1 MDYERL
7 IADFMKDTKETDS
20 RVAGRLERILEKLP
34 EKYYSNLCAVNS
46 ETVIKPI
53 IQALPRVKTEK
64 TAEGYLTAWNKLNKW
79 LSKKG
84 DKTMDLIPTENKVA
98 DESVQADSGVDM
110 KQENDTSEVLQNG
123 ATNGLEQAEMD
134 TGKSEPEK
142 DSDKASKKEQNITV
156 QASTKRGRKTKA
168 ENEKSKREQISL
180 YVDSDI
186 YAKLKDIAQFK
197 KINVSDILCIA
208 MKDIVDRNYEKIQR
222 IQQYIESEN
231 IEI

>member
-1 MDYERL
+1 MDIEALLEQYVSENADKEKYVRTVVCAFSERG
-7 IADFMKDTKETDS
+7 IEQPTETDYKETLKGYLQEKCITGKS
-20 RVAGRLERILEKLP
+20 SYYNYRSAGKDFYAWIGDKIMDTELE
-34 EKYYSNLCAVNS
+34 S
-46 ETVIKPI
+46 EVTDVTATRETEP
-53 IQALPRVKTEK
+53 PKTE
-64 TAEGYLTAWNKLNKW
+64 N
-79 LSKKG
+79 
-84 DKTMDLIPTENKVA
+84 
-98 DESVQADSGVDM
+98 ESVQADFDM
-110 KQENDTSEVLQNG
+110 KQKSDTSEVLQNK
-123 ATNGLEQAEMD
+123 TETD

-142 DSDKASKKEQNITV
+142 DPDKASKKEQNITV

-197 KINVSDILCIA
+197 KMNVSDILCIA

>member
-84 DKTMDLIPTENKVA
+84 DKTMDLITPEN
-98 DESVQADSGVDM
+98 
-110 KQENDTSEVLQNG
+110 
-123 ATNGLEQAEMD
+123 
-134 TGKSEPEK
+134 
-142 DSDKASKKEQNITV
+142 
-156 QASTKRGRKTKA
+156 
-168 ENEKSKREQISL
+168 
-180 YVDSDI
+180 
-186 YAKLKDIAQFK
+186 
-197 KINVSDILCIA
+197 
-208 MKDIVDRNYEKIQR
+208 
-222 IQQYIESEN
+222 
-231 IEI
+231 

>member
-84 DKTMDLIPTENKVA
+84 DKTMDLIPPENKVA
-98 DESVQADSGVDM
+98 ADTDVDM
-110 KQENDTSEVLQNG
+110 KQKSDMSEVLQNK
-123 ATNGLEQAEMD
+123 TETD

-142 DSDKASKKEQNITV
+142 DPDKASKKEQNITV
-156 QASTKRGRKTKA
+156 QASTKRGRKPKA

-197 KINVSDILCIA
+197 KMNVSDILCIA

>member
-84 DKTMDLIPTENKVA
+84 DKTMDLIPPENKVA
-98 DESVQADSGVDM
+98 ADTDVDM
-110 KQENDTSEVLQNG
+110 KQKSDMSEVLQNK
-123 ATNGLEQAEMD
+123 TETD

-142 DSDKASKKEQNITV
+142 DPDKASKKEQNITV

-168 ENEKSKREQISL
+168 ENEKGKREQISL

-197 KINVSDILCIA
+197 KMNVSDILCIA

>member
-1 MDYERL
+1 MRMDYKALVAE
-7 IADFMKDTKETDS
+7 FMKDTKETDS

-34 EKYYSNLCAVNS
+34 EKYYSNLCEVNS

-53 IQALPRVKTEK
+53 ILTLPRVKTGK

-84 DKTMDLIPTENKVA
+84 DKTMDLIPT
-98 DESVQADSGVDM
+98 
-110 KQENDTSEVLQNG
+110 KQESETPEPLENEP
-123 ATNGLEQAEMD
+123 TNGLVQAKTD

-197 KINVSDILCIA
+197 KMNVSDILCTA

>member
-1 MDYERL
+1 MDYKALVAE
-7 IADFMKDTKETDS
+7 FMKDTKETDS
-20 RVAGRLERILEKLP
+20 RVAGRLERILERLP
-34 EKYYSNLCAVNS
+34 EKYYSNLCEVNS

-53 IQALPRVKTEK
+53 LQALPRVKTEK

-84 DKTMDLIPTENKVA
+84 DKTMDLIPPENKVA
-98 DESVQADSGVDM
+98 DDTDVDM
-110 KQENDTSEVLQNG
+110 KQKSDTSEVLQNK
-123 ATNGLEQAEMD
+123 TETD

-142 DSDKASKKEQNITV
+142 DTDKASKKEQNITV
-156 QASTKRGRKTKA
+156 QASTKRGRKPKT

-197 KINVSDILCIA
+197 KMNVSDILCIA